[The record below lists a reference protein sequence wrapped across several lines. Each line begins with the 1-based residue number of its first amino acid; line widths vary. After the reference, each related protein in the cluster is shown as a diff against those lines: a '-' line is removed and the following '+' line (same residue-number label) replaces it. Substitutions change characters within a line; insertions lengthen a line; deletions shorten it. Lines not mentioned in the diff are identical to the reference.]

1 MSEEQAGDLG
11 DGAASTDGEV
21 PDDGGVPPE
30 LVDAV
35 EEHPEEVARLISN
48 LDQVNELL
56 DATAVATSAMDDEM
70 IMTLAGTG
78 SRLGEVV
85 DTAADEEVAAGL
97 ESVLHS
103 VGDATDGEP
112 EPVGVVG
119 LVRAMRDP
127 EVRAGLGVAIA
138 LLRALGTN
146 VGASDS

>member
-1 MSEEQAGDLG
+1 MSDEQADLG
-11 DGAASTDGEV
+11 DGAASTDGDA
-21 PDDGGVPPE
+21 PDDELPPE
-30 LVDAV
+30 LVEAV
-35 EEHPEEVARLISN
+35 EENPEAVARLVGN

-78 SRLGEVV
+78 SRLGEVA

-103 VGDATDGEP
+103 VGDATDEAP

-127 EVRAGLGVAIA
+127 EIRAGLGVAIA
-138 LLRALGTN
+138 LLRALGQN
-146 VGASDS
+146 VGSADD